1 MYKRQ
6 VLGGETF
13 PILRKSP
20 LSITVEYVE
29 ERKLQITG
37 KAEFLFSIPCDRCLT
52 PVETPLTVDFA
63 RKVSLD
69 DQEETNYIDGYTLD
83 VDQLVRNEILIGWPT
98 KILCGED
105 CKGICSV
112 CGQNLNEGTCDCED
126 TSLDPRM
133 SVIRDVFKNFKEV

>member
-1 MYKRQ
+1 MLLDLSCVLSEQ
-6 VLGGETF
+6 HTMIQQDVPVEMEDFVLGGEHF

-29 ERKLQITG
+29 ERKLQIM
-37 KAEFLFSIPCDRCLT
+37 
-52 PVETPLTVDFA
+52 VDFA